1 MFEPERDFTNS
12 FDHMFDFDHDGKIDS
27 LEQYAEI
34 DFLSGGRLEPGDGD
48 MEMAHDYFM
57 HSSDPDLTFP
67 SYLADEEDIE
77 EGFARDEWGNEDGFD
92 CDSDE

>member
-1 MFEPERDFTNS
+1 MDFFSGSATTAEAIFKLNEE
-12 FDHMFDFDHDGKIDS
+12 DG
-27 LEQYAEI
+27 
-34 DFLSGGRLEPGDGD
+34 G
-48 MEMAHDYFM
+48 
-57 HSSDPDLTFP
+57 FP